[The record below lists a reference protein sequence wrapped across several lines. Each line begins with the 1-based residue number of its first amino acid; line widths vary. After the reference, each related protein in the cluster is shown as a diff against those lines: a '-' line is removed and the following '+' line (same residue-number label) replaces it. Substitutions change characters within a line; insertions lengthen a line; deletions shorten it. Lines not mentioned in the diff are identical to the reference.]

1 MPAFVAMVCF
11 SRLLKGLVGSGAH
24 GLGLC
29 LAGRLDLDA
38 MQERVMSST
47 IDASVGVVGYLALFV
62 GVGLVFVFVNLFIG
76 RFLRPSTPD
85 AEKLEIYECGEPAI
99 GSSFVQFDLR
109 FYVVALVFIIFDVE
123 VAFLFPWATV
133 FGKVTNLIRD
143 RSSLVQQVG
152 DVNQLT
158 PAAAG
163 VYREMGDAA
172 AQVLPAGDL
181 ATAERLLVDGQF
193 SERGSSIWQGLEVA
207 GLQHLMW
214 ISAISVAIFFVVLLV
229 GFAYEWRTG
238 ALDWVRVLVKSTPA
252 TPPRTLEVAEGSQES
267 VLSA

>member
-1 MPAFVAMVCF
+1 
-11 SRLLKGLVGSGAH
+11 
-24 GLGLC
+24 
-29 LAGRLDLDA
+29 
-38 MQERVMSST
+38 MSSA
-47 IDASVGVVGYLALFV
+47 IDASVGVVGYLALFM

-133 FGKVTNLIRD
+133 FGKVTNLFRD
-143 RSSLVQQVG
+143 RESLVQVVDG
-152 DVNQLT
+152 VNQLT

-172 AQVLPAGDL
+172 TQVLPAGDV
-181 ATAERLLVDGQF
+181 ATVDRLLREGQF
-193 SERGSSIWQGLEVA
+193 SQRGDSIWQGLEVA

-238 ALDWVRVLVKSTPA
+238 ALDWVRALVKTSTP
-252 TPPRTLEVAEGSQES
+252 TPGRTIEVPAGSQES